1 MPHLTPSP
9 TTAVDLSVH
18 PNPHLLAVQHSLCP
32 SWHVGEWLLVAYVVA
47 VWRLTTLAVTTP
59 ATDAPAAA
67 AGR

>member
-1 MPHLTPSP
+1 MPRLAHPRS
-9 TTAVDLSVH
+9 TAVDLSVH
-18 PNPHLLAVQHSLCP
+18 PNPHLLVGQPSPRL

-47 VWRLTTLAVTTP
+47 VWRLTTLAVTTS